1 MDMSAIRMIL
11 SGTLALGGFAM
22 GTAYASQEPV
32 PNEYTTL
39 EVVAAPAPVI
49 TVIEKPVRVVTQ
61 ATRVSV
67 PEPQPEPTP
76 AWGGNI
82 PNHYG
87 EGSGCTREQASII
100 AIAMWAEGANDDSVE
115 WMLGTISRESH
126 CNSSAYNGNR
136 NTGDN
141 SYGLCQLNT
150 LAGFFRTGQI
160 LDGYDYNAFAE
171 DFQLNAQACARLW
184 AVCGKGPWN
193 YGNYYCST
201 PSELR

>member
-1 MDMSAIRMIL
+1 MYAIVIRIAVSSVIALAGFSLGSAYSTEAEL
-11 SGTLALGGFAM
+11 
-22 GTAYASQEPV
+22 V
-32 PNEYTTL
+32 NEYTTL

-49 TVIEKPVRVVTQ
+49 TVIEKPVRVVAQ
-61 ATRVSV
+61 ATRVSI

-76 AWGGNI
+76 AWVGDI

-87 EGSGCTREQASII
+87 EGSGCTREEASII
-100 AIAMWAEGANDDSVE
+100 ALAMWAEGANDDSVE

-126 CNSSAYNGNR
+126 CDSSAYNGNR
-136 NTGDN
+136 NTGDD

-150 LAGFFRTGQI
+150 LAGFFKSGQI
-160 LDGYDYNAFAE
+160 LDSYDYNDFAV

-201 PSELR
+201 PEELR